1 MCFIFGEDL
10 HGTLA
15 LSNPV
20 GFFVNKICLKQTKIG
35 QCISSFS
42 PEDKGQKKKEAFPGP
57 SMDWQKTPTWHLR
70 TVDGC
75 QVVAISWQF
84 VT

>member
-20 GFFVNKICLKQTKIG
+20 GFFVNKICLKQNNLALAIEAKI
-35 QCISSFS
+35 IN
-42 PEDKGQKKKEAFPGP
+42 PKKTNMHNDIF
-57 SMDWQKTPTWHLR
+57 MQ
-70 TVDGC
+70 
-75 QVVAISWQF
+75 
-84 VT
+84 